1 MLGREKEKIRV
12 FSRFLTYK
20 IRLLNVG
27 GDNQPREG
35 RISEVKDDEFCL
47 EQVSLG
53 TG

>member
-1 MLGREKEKIRV
+1 MGREKEKVRV

-20 IRLLNVG
+20 IRLLKVG
-27 GDNQPREG
+27 GENQPREG
-35 RISEVKDDEFCL
+35 RISEVKDGGFCL